1 MKKLLHF
8 LALAAMLCIP
18 WVTQAQDLADYTF
31 STGTDASKWVTI
43 TSSNTVLVNGGDG
56 QASSVLDIGFSFP
69 FGEDNY
75 TNFSVNTDGN
85 LRLGNTATG
94 TYSYSDPFNSSN
106 ANTNSPKINA
116 FGCDGYATANNYVK
130 YQNETDKLVVE
141 FCMNTYSQRSTTTLK
156 FKWQVHLYTNG
167 DIEIVFPDS
176 EELPDASPT
185 VTHQCGLC
193 VDKTDGWV
201 ITSSDNSA
209 AHFTNGSTTTNA
221 SGTWFDANR
230 YYRFERPV
238 ISCPKPSGLTC
249 TATSGTPATAT
260 FSWTNGG
267 TETDWVLEYSIA
279 SDFTG
284 ATSINISSSDLNTDG
299 SYTITSGLAAE
310 TEYYAHIK
318 ADCGGSDES
327 DWSNTSTFK
336 PSNVQNIPIGSGENT
351 TNYFPTHPNWKYSYT
366 QQIYT
371 ATEIG
376 QVGTIKS
383 ISFKGNKA
391 GTRSLVIYMANT
403 TKETFSSSTDVIPI
417 ADATQVFSGSVTFTA
432 NEWKT
437 IELADDGFNYD
448 GDNLAIIVDDNSG
461 NYTMSTTSWA
471 AFNASSDQALYYYQD
486 SPGDINPSSPSA
498 TYNNLSQLKNQIK
511 LGILLSTTPKPK
523 NLTVSAVTATTATV
537 TWVEPNITPNSYEYQ
552 YKESSVTDWPVAWT
566 TNSTNLSVTL
576 NPLGASTTYDFRV
589 RAVYSEGESD
599 PVEIQFTTLD
609 NCAFPTNLVASTTPG
624 QGTKATFTWVKG
636 YDETQWVL
644 QYGTDENF
652 GAGTYSEKTTG
663 FTVEGTTVTYNA
675 TGLTPETHYYARVKA
690 NCDGPTS
697 EWSNVADFTPTNYVD
712 FTYNETA
719 SSTNSYVPFYY
730 YTTYATNQ
738 SQFII
743 PATAL
748 GDIAGGQIR
757 SITYYTSSTATLD
770 FDGAEFDVYMA
781 EVEQASFSSATF
793 VDWTT
798 LGTPVYSGTV
808 SLANSKMTITFDDN
822 FSYSGGNLLIGF
834 KNTRTGSNSTSFYW
848 TAVYNSSSY
857 TQVYQYGSNSAS
869 RSYYQPKVTFN
880 YQPTPYVKIAAINEG
895 TITTTSAQLTWAA
908 PETEATITGYAYQYK
923 LSSAAEWPT
932 TWSNLAANA
941 TSVTLQPLTA
951 GSSYDF
957 RIKVLYGE
965 HESATTSTSF
975 YTECA
980 IVTAFPWTE
989 DFEAYATGDF
999 SHPCWVNENIGDGDY
1014 IYKVVT
1020 EIIGTN
1026 STKLLKLTDQDAGTE
1041 TKLRLPE
1048 MNLPN
1053 NAYQFVID
1061 VYRNTNTYQQN
1072 PYELEGVYVYV
1083 STDGNIEGATELAFI
1098 PRHREVSNAVIPA
1111 EANDGWFTYE
1121 LPIGISGNCYIILK
1135 GVNQYIT
1142 SIYMDNLT
1150 VEEIPSC
1157 ARPTELAKSE
1167 VTNHSAT
1174 LTWTAGD
1181 PSQNNWQVAYSKT
1194 SFDPNTASFDINTVQ
1209 TSDFATST
1217 TCTYR
1222 MDGLFDAASTYYL
1235 YIRANCGTSTE
1246 PDYGPWSRNGI
1257 SLTTLAAAPA
1267 PSGFTASN
1275 FASTKVDLVWT
1286 AGGGDFE
1293 TSWELYYV
1301 KSTTAPEAPAA
1312 TATATKTVTTLP
1324 TTANPYQLTG
1334 LDPESKYYIW
1344 VRANHGTDGPSAWVA
1359 LTGDFFETLAPCP
1372 TPTGLAY
1379 NNLTAVS
1386 ADLTWVGS
1394 PDVTDYTVQYCEVV
1408 ETPISNE
1415 GFENDGEWPTGWD
1428 NSVTSNDSYKW
1439 KVSAGSGYSTSGS
1452 SGVTTAANGSYN
1464 ACYYTAN
1471 AGKTATAWLI
1481 GPEMDLSGVTSANL
1495 SFNYC
1500 NPAWSGGV
1508 YELKVHYRVDGGE
1521 WQLLKTYNTG
1531 QSSWKLETIT
1541 LSGMAAHYQIGFS
1554 VKGYSNDYGYGVGI
1568 DDVKV
1573 VEVGGTWATAT
1584 DNVETQSYTLSGLTG
1599 GKNYLARVKS
1609 NCTSAEWSAPISFT
1623 TLADDNKVFTN
1634 AAGDG
1639 KWNTA
1644 GNWVPNGAPTID
1656 DNAIIRANAT
1666 IPNGTVATAKNITF
1680 EGTPTPTLTLADGGQ
1695 LISNN
1700 SANIIV
1706 QKNATA
1712 NSWMGISAPVF
1723 NGPTNSSE
1731 SYTAT
1736 NIKDGTYDLLQ
1747 YAEGSS
1753 TWQSQKS
1760 TYSMSQERGYIYRRA
1775 DATTL
1780 TFTGSTHV
1788 GSQSAYSIVTF
1799 SASDASLK
1807 GFNLIGNPYP
1817 HAIYY
1822 GAAIP
1827 TTNLAA
1833 GFYILQ
1839 TNGTWR
1845 TVAGADINTT
1855 AIGVGEAIL
1864 VKASAAISPFEM
1876 TDVATAP
1883 TSSKAHTATL
1893 AFTVSND
1900 EYSDVAYAMFSNGE
1914 GLPKMSHL
1922 NAEAPMLYIPTDEGR
1937 YAIAM
1942 MEESVESF
1950 PLNFNGYGEYTLSV
1964 NNSTA
1969 FGYLHLIDRATGR
1982 DIDLLRQSTYTFNAN
1997 GSSDR
2002 FTVKLTPDAEEGLST
2017 TRFAIFDGNSLVIN
2031 GEGTLEVYD
2040 VMGRRLMS
2048 AEVTGSE
2055 YRIPGSDLHTG
2066 VYVLRMNG
2074 NSQKIVVK

>member
-1 MKKLLHF
+1 MKQVLRF

-18 WVTQAQDLADYTF
+18 WVTQGQSVTIGSGTATSNYLPGYTFYNYAISQQIYTADEINASGNITSISFYNAGTTTSSNRARKFDIYMGHTTKTGFEASSDWVALTEDDLVYRGTTDVDFTPNTWITFTLQTAFAYNGTDNLLVCVIDRSGDCTSSGTSANQYRVF
-31 STGTDASKWVTI
+31 STG
-43 TSSNTVLVNGGDG
+43 SNY
-56 QASSVLDIGFSFP
+56 QAI
-69 FGEDNY
+69 Y
-75 TNFSVNTDGN
+75 TQAD
-85 LRLGNTATG
+85 
-94 TYSYSDPFNSSN
+94 SYSNLNP
-106 ANTNSPKINA
+106 
-116 FGCDGYATANNYVK
+116 
-130 YQNETDKLVVE
+130 
-141 FCMNTYSQRSTTTLK
+141 
-156 FKWQVHLYTNG
+156 NG
-167 DIEIVFPDS
+167 
-176 EELPDASPT
+176 
-185 VTHQCGLC
+185 
-193 VDKTDGWV
+193 
-201 ITSSDNSA
+201 
-209 AHFTNGSTTTNA
+209 TNGSSALSYSRLPSKNQIILGGIHQTCAIPTNLEATLDIANHTIATLNWTENGEATSWVLQVATNNTFTEGLQSYNITTTP
-221 SGTWFDANR
+221 TKDLT
-230 YYRFERPV
+230 
-238 ISCPKPSGLTC
+238 GLT
-249 TATSGTPATAT
+249 P
-260 FSWTNGG
+260 
-267 TETDWVLEYSIA
+267 ETQ
-279 SDFTG
+279 
-284 ATSINISSSDLNTDG
+284 
-299 SYTITSGLAAE
+299 
-310 TEYYAHIK
+310 YYARVRPS
-318 ADCGGSDES
+318 CSETNWSDVCE
-327 DWSNTSTFK
+327 FK
-336 PSNVQNIPIGSGENT
+336 PTNVQNIPIGSGENT

-376 QVGTIKS
+376 QDGTIKS
-383 ISFKGNKA
+383 ISFKGDKA

-461 NYTMSTTSWA
+461 NYTMGTTSWA

-486 SPGDINPSSPSA
+486 SPSDINPSSPSA
-498 TYNNLSQLKNQIK
+498 SNNNLSQLKNQIK

-552 YKESSVTDWPVAWT
+552 YKEATVTDWPAAWT
-566 TNSTNLSVTL
+566 TNNTNLSVTL
-576 NPLGASTTYDFRV
+576 SLSASTTYDFRV
-589 RAVYSEGESD
+589 RAVYSEGNSD

-609 NCAFPTNLVASTTPG
+609 NCAFPTNLTASTTPG
-624 QGTKATFTWVKG
+624 QGTKATLSWTKG
-636 YDETQWVL
+636 YDETEWEL
-644 QYGTDENF
+644 QYSTDNF
-652 GAGTYSEKTTG
+652 VSDIHTVTEG
-663 FTVEGTTVTYNA
+663 FTIDGNTVTANL
-675 TGLTPETHYYARVKA
+675 TGLTAEESYSAHVKA
-690 NCDGPTS
+690 VCGATS
-697 EWSNVADFTPTNYVD
+697 SSTWSNVVDFTPTNYVD
-712 FTYNETA
+712 YTFGETPYSTV
-719 SSTNSYVPFYY
+719 SSVPFYGG
-730 YTTYATNQ
+730 YANYGTL

-743 PATAL
+743 PAAQL
-748 GDIAGGQIR
+748 ADVAGGTIR
-757 SITYYTSSTATLD
+757 RLTFYSSTTTASWGD
-770 FDGAEFDVYMA
+770 AVFEVYVK
-781 EVEQASFSSATF
+781 EVEASSFASANAEGLE
-793 VDWTT
+793 DWTT
-798 LGTPVYSGTV
+798 MTNVYSGSLRV
-808 SLANSKMTITFDDN
+808 SNSQMVIELDN
-822 FSYSGGNLLIGF
+822 SFTYNGGNLMIGF
-834 KNTRTGSNSTSFYW
+834 NETTTGT
-848 TAVYNSSSY
+848 SSSVSWRY
-857 TQVYQYGSNSAS
+857 VQGPSNSALYAYKTYS
-869 RSYYQPKVTFN
+869 SGSLNYYRNIYLPRITFN
-880 YQPTPYVKIAAINEG
+880 YQPTPYKKPVIDEENCTFG
-895 TITTTSAQLTWAA
+895 TTSAHIAWTV
-908 PETEATITGYAYQYK
+908 TDATPTSYKYQYK
-923 LSSAAEWPT
+923 LASAAEWPT
-932 TWSNLAANA
+932 TWTTVTTAYANLN
-941 TSVTLQPLTA
+941 SLTA
-951 GSSYDF
+951 GTAYDF
-957 RIKVLYGE
+957 RVKALYEGN
-965 HESATTSTSF
+965 HESAVVDYSFFTNCGVVTT
-975 YTECA
+975 
-980 IVTAFPWTE
+980 FPWSE
-989 DFEAYATGDF
+989 DFESYAAGNF
-999 SHPCWVNENIGDGDY
+999 SHPCWVNEHISGDGSY
-1014 IYKVVT
+1014 IFKVYT
-1020 EIIGTN
+1020 STNGTN
-1026 STKLLKLTDQDAGTE
+1026 TTHQLQLPDQDINTL

-1053 NAYQFVID
+1053 NNYQFVID
-1061 VYRNTNTYQQN
+1061 VYRSNSTYAPERN
-1072 PYELEGVYVYV
+1072 PFEGIRVYA

-1098 PRHREVSNAVIPA
+1098 PRQYN
-1111 EANDGWFTYE
+1111 EANGSIHAEEEAGWYTYE
-1121 LPIGISGNCYIILK
+1121 LPIGIQGTCFIILK
-1135 GVNQYIT
+1135 GENQYVT

-1157 ARPTELAKSE
+1157 ARPTNLAKSD

-1194 SFDPNTASFDINTVQ
+1194 SFDPNTASFDINTVE
-1209 TSDFATST
+1209 TLDFTTST

-1222 MDGLFDAASTYYL
+1222 MNRLFDAASTYYL
-1235 YIRANCGTSTE
+1235 YIRANCGTATE

-1257 SLTTLAAAPA
+1257 SFTTSAADPA
-1267 PSGFTASN
+1267 PSAFTASN
-1275 FASTKVDLVWT
+1275 IASTKVDLVWN
-1286 AGGGDFE
+1286 AGGGDYE
-1293 TSWELYYV
+1293 ESWELYYV
-1301 KSTTAPEAPAA
+1301 ASPTAPEAP
-1312 TATATKTVTTLP
+1312 TAISVATKTVNTLP
-1324 TTANPYQLTG
+1324 TAQAPYELTG
-1334 LDPESKYYIW
+1334 LDPESRYYIW

-1359 LTGDFFETLAPCP
+1359 LTGDFFETLAACP

-1428 NSVTSNDSYKW
+1428 NSVTSNDNYKW

-1554 VKGYSNDYGYGVGI
+1554 VKGYNSDYGYGVGI

-1666 IPNGTVATAKNITF
+1666 IPNGTVATAKKITF
-1680 EGTPTPTLTLADGGQ
+1680 EGAPTATLTLADGGQ

-1712 NSWMGISAPVF
+1712 NRWMGISTPSV
-1723 NGPTNSSE
+1723 T
-1731 SYTAT
+1731 SYGST

-1747 YAEGSS
+1747 YNESTS
-1753 TWQSQKS
+1753 TWASQKS
-1760 TYSMSQERGYIYRRA
+1760 AYSMTIGRGYIYRRA
-1775 DATTL
+1775 NAATL
-1780 TFTGSTHV
+1780 TFTGATNV
-1788 GSQSAYSIVTF
+1788 GDKGSYAISYA
-1799 SASDASLK
+1799 AADANELK

-1817 HAIYY
+1817 HNIYY

-1827 TTNLAA
+1827 TDHLAV
-1833 GFYILQ
+1833 GFYTLQ
-1839 TNGTWR
+1839 PDGTWQA
-1845 TVAGADINTT
+1845 TSASTPIL
-1855 AIGVGEAIL
+1855 VGQAIL
-1864 VKASAAISPFEM
+1864 VKASEAVSPFTM
-1876 TDVATAP
+1876 TDIATAP
-1883 TSSKAHTATL
+1883 GAKAAPAATL

-1914 GLPKMSHL
+1914 GLPKIGHL
-1922 NAEAPMLYIPTDEGR
+1922 NPEAPALYISMDEGR
-1937 YAIAM
+1937 YAIATLN
-1942 MEESVESF
+1942 ENTESF
-1950 PLNFNGYGEYTLSV
+1950 PMSFSGQGSYTLTVSGNTDV
-1964 NNSTA
+1964 T
-1969 FGYLHLIDRATGR
+1969 GYLHLVDRLTGR
-1982 DIDLLRQSTYTFNAN
+1982 DIDLLSTPSYSFT
-1997 GSSDR
+1997 GSPVSDR
-2002 FTVKLTPDAEEGLST
+2002 FTVKLTPDANEGNST
-2017 TRFAIFDGNSLVIN
+2017 SRFAIFDGNSLIVN

-2074 NSQKIVVK
+2074 NSQKIVIK

>member
-1 MKKLLHF
+1 MLL
-8 LALAAMLCIP
+8 LALLAPWAANAQTVLNEGFESTTFPPTDWTPIHVSGSSNWARNTAYYNTGSACAYIAYAYSSHENYL
-18 WVTQAQDLADYTF
+18 VTPKLTPGTGESFTF
-31 STGTDASKWVTI
+31 YIKQTNASWTGTTI
-43 TSSNTVLVNGGDG
+43 T
-56 QASSVLDIGFSFP
+56 
-69 FGEDNY
+69 
-75 TNFSVNTDGN
+75 
-85 LRLGNTATG
+85 
-94 TYSYSDPFNSSN
+94 
-106 ANTNSPKINA
+106 
-116 FGCDGYATANNYVK
+116 
-130 YQNETDKLVVE
+130 VE
-141 FCMNTYSQRSTTTLK
+141 VSTTTATADAFTSTLAT
-156 FKWQVHLYTNG
+156 YTSGSGG
-167 DIEIVFPDS
+167 D
-176 EELPDASPT
+176 L
-185 VTHQCGLC
+185 
-193 VDKTDGWV
+193 
-201 ITSSDNSA
+201 
-209 AHFTNGSTTTNA
+209 STTFAQKSIDLSDYVGQNIYIA
-221 SGTWFDANR
+221 FHAVDNNGNNICIDDVSGVSL
-230 YYRFERPV
+230 YIP
-238 ISCPKPSGLTC
+238 SCPKPTDFAC
-249 TATSGTPATAT
+249 TAATGDPAPSAT

-267 TETDWVLEYSIA
+267 TETDWVLEYSTA

-284 ATSINISSSDLNTDG
+284 ATSININENDLVNGT
-299 SYTITSGLAAE
+299 YTISSGLTAE
-310 TEYYAHIK
+310 QPYFARIK
-318 ADCGGSDES
+318 ADCGGDPS
-327 DWSNTSTFK
+327 DWSNTIEFK
-336 PSNVQNIPIGSGENT
+336 PSNAVCDVIGTGSSSANLVYTSYGCT
-351 TNYFPTHPNWKYSYT
+351 YS
-366 QQIYT
+366 QHIYT
-371 ATEIG
+371 ASELTAMGFTAGDI
-376 QVGTIKS
+376 VS
-383 ISFKGNKA
+383 VSFYYSGASSSNDK
-391 GTRSLVIYMANT
+391 TQSIYMGTT
-403 TKETFSSSTDVIPI
+403 TKSSYSSGDASEFESNVTLVYGPQLLSYVAGWREYELTTPFEWDGESNIVVGMLTNATNSTS
-417 ADATQVFSGSVTFTA
+417 SGWSA
-432 NEWKT
+432 NGTSTSPDYKT
-437 IELADDGFNYD
+437 IYRYQDNTPIDIT
-448 GDNLAIIVDDNSG
+448 NLASVSYGGYSNTRPNINLCILV
-461 NYTMSTTSWA
+461 
-471 AFNASSDQALYYYQD
+471 
-486 SPGDINPSSPSA
+486 SP
-498 TYNNLSQLKNQIK
+498 
-511 LGILLSTTPKPK
+511 TPKPK
-523 NLTVSAVTATTATV
+523 NLAVMDGSLSSSGATLQWA
-537 TWVEPNITPNSYEYQ
+537 EPNIAPNSYEYQ
-552 YKESSVTDWPVAWT
+552 YKEASATDWPAAWT
-566 TNSTNLSVTL
+566 TNNTNLSVTL
-576 NPLGASTTYDFRV
+576 NTLDASTTYDFRV

-609 NCAFPTNLVASTTPG
+609 NCAIPTNLIATTIQG
-624 QGTKATFTWVKG
+624 QGTKATFNWTKG
-636 YDETQWVL
+636 FSEDNAWVL
-644 QYGTDENF
+644 QYGTDNTF
-652 GAGTYSEKTTG
+652 ATYTEVTTG
-663 FTVEGTTVTYNA
+663 FTVEGNTVSFEATT
-675 TGLTPETHYYARVKA
+675 GITPEVLHYARVKTD
-690 NCDGPTS
+690 CGGTYS
-697 EWSNVADFTPTNYVD
+697 TWSDVAEFTPTNFVD
-712 FTYNETA
+712 FTLNENAT
-719 SSTNSYVPFYY
+719 SSSSYAPFYY
-730 YTTYATNQ
+730 YYLHDGYT

-743 PATAL
+743 PATSL
-748 GDIAGGQIR
+748 TDVAGGNVR
-757 SITYYTSSTATLD
+757 RLTFYSGSSYPNVSWGD
-770 FDGAEFDVYMA
+770 AEFDVYVS
-781 EVEQASFSSATF
+781 EVENENFASNPTSGQSLSFDGMTNVYSGSLSVIGNQMVIELDNTF
-793 VDWTT
+793 EYNGGNLMIGFDVTT
-798 LGTPVYSGTV
+798 LGTANTV
-808 SLANSKMTITFDDN
+808 SWVAATSTNATAY
-822 FSYSGGNLLIGF
+822 SYY
-834 KNTRTGSNSTSFYW
+834 SNSYYSTGW
-848 TAVYNSSSY
+848 QVGRSSY
-857 TQVYQYGSNSAS
+857 L
-869 RSYYQPKVTFN
+869 PKVTFN
-880 YQPTPYVKIAAINEG
+880 YLPTPYVKIAAINEG

-923 LSSAAEWPT
+923 LSSAAEWPN

-951 GSSYDF
+951 GSNYDF

-965 HESATTSTSF
+965 HESAVNSTSF
-975 YTECA
+975 FTNCGV
-980 IVTAFPWTE
+980 VTTFPWKE
-989 DFEAYATGDF
+989 DFEAYSAGDF
-999 SHPCWVNENIGDGDY
+999 SHPCWVNEHISGSGTK
-1014 IYKVVT
+1014 IFKVYT
-1020 EIIGTN
+1020 SANEGN
-1026 STKLLKLTDQDAGTE
+1026 STHQLQLPDQSGGTE
-1041 TKLRLPE
+1041 TMLRLPE
-1048 MNLPN
+1048 MNLPGN
-1053 NAYQFVID
+1053 NYQFVID
-1061 VYRNTNTYQQN
+1061 VYRNSNTYQSN
-1072 PYELEGVYVYV
+1072 PYELEGIHVYV
-1083 STDGNIEGATELAFI
+1083 STNGNLEGATELAYI
-1098 PRHREVSNAVIPA
+1098 PRHISVSNTLIPA
-1111 EANDGWFTYE
+1111 VEEAGWYTYE
-1121 LPIGISGNCYIILK
+1121 IPVGISGNCYIILK
-1135 GVNQYIT
+1135 GVNQFVT

-1157 ARPTELAKSE
+1157 ARPTDLAKSD

-1194 SFDPNTASFDINTVQ
+1194 SFDPNTASFDINTVE
-1209 TSDFATST
+1209 TLDFTTST

-1222 MDGLFDAASTYYL
+1222 MNRLFDAASTYYL
-1235 YIRANCGTSTE
+1235 YIRANCGTATE

-1257 SLTTLAAAPA
+1257 SLTTSAADPA
-1267 PSGFTASN
+1267 PSAFSASN
-1275 FASTKVDLVWT
+1275 IASTKVDLVWN
-1286 AGGGDFE
+1286 AGGGDYE
-1293 TSWELYYV
+1293 ESWELYYV
-1301 KSTTAPEAPAA
+1301 ASTTAPEAPTLA
-1312 TATATKTVTTLP
+1312 TEAIKIVNVLP
-1324 TTANPYQLTG
+1324 TTLAPYELTG
-1334 LDPESKYYIW
+1334 LTAETKYYIW
-1344 VRANHGTDGPSAWVA
+1344 VRANHGTDGKSAWVA
-1359 LTGDFFETLAPCP
+1359 LTGDFFETLAACP

-1428 NSVTSNDSYKW
+1428 NSVTSNDNYKW

-1554 VKGYSNDYGYGVGI
+1554 VKGYNSDYGYGVGI

-1666 IPNGTVATAKNITF
+1666 IPNGTVATAKKVTF
-1680 EGTPTPTLTLADGGQ
+1680 EGAPTATLTLADGGQ
-1695 LISNN
+1695 LIANN
-1700 SANIIV
+1700 SVSLTV
-1706 QKNATA
+1706 QKSATA

-1723 NGPTNSSE
+1723 FGPTNSSE
-1731 SYTAT
+1731 YYTAT
-1736 NIKDGTYDLLQ
+1736 NIKDDNYDLMQ
-1747 YAEGSS
+1747 YTESSS
-1753 TWQSQKS
+1753 TWQSQKTIS
-1760 TYSMSQERGYIYRRA
+1760 YMSQERGYIYRRA
-1775 DATTL
+1775 NATTL

-1788 GSQSAYSIVTF
+1788 GSQSAYSIVTY
-1799 SASDASLK
+1799 SASDANLK

-1817 HAIYY
+1817 HNIYY

-1827 TTNLAA
+1827 TTDLAA

-1839 TNGTWR
+1839 TNGTWH

-1855 AIGVGEAIL
+1855 AIGVGEAIM

-1883 TSSKAHTATL
+1883 TPSKAHTATL

-1950 PLNFNGYGEYTLSV
+1950 PMSFSGNGEYTLTVSGNTDV
-1964 NNSTA
+1964 T
-1969 FGYLHLIDRATGR
+1969 GYLHLVDRLTGR
-1982 DIDLLRQSTYTFNAN
+1982 DIDLLSTPSYSFT
-1997 GSSDR
+1997 GSPVSDR
-2002 FTVKLTPDAEEGLST
+2002 FTVKLTPDANEGSST
-2017 TRFAIFDGNSLVIN
+2017 SRFAIFDGNSLIVN

-2074 NSQKIVVK
+2074 NSQKIVIK